1 MMFILRLT
9 VIFEVLKT
17 VLSSGF
23 VLMNLTSS
31 EFVMLKLRRLDS
43 QPLSYKL
50 KGNKSL
56 ITLPEGKHRLIE
68 FPLAWNDTLSLGFDV
83 FNAEGGLLISLE
95 MHRRPNPH
103 GSDWQKDVFSAKNA
117 RIQAVYRY
125 ECDKH
130 FYGEKCEVKCKNSLY
145 LPNVLCNS
153 HGKLDCKKG
162 WTGAKCQ
169 IKIDPT
175 HCECKNDGIC
185 VCENSNIK
193 EIEQQKRSQENAKMS
208 SHSRRSDGAV
218 PFESSQPIDR
228 TPVSES
234 PDETTKLP
242 LIVIFFLFSIVVVQM
257 IFIFRKCYG
266 QRKPKNLSEN
276 GKIQEVFTV
285 FFYFQKLMNFEGS
298 GRKRRRTR
306 REEERVV
313 EIL

>member
-125 ECDKH
+125 ECDK
-130 FYGEKCEVKCKNSLY
+130 YGFNQIFRFPR
-145 LPNVLCNS
+145 LPS
-153 HGKLDCKKG
+153 G
-162 WTGAKCQ
+162 TSTAK
-169 IKIDPT
+169 
-175 HCECKNDGIC
+175 
-185 VCENSNIK
+185 
-193 EIEQQKRSQENAKMS
+193 NAKS
-208 SHSRRSDGAV
+208 SARTVCICRTSSVTLMENWTARRVGLEQSARLKLTPPTASAKTMGFASVKTRISRKLNNKSGLKKMPRCHHIHEDLMEQFLSNHRNQSTEHPFQNLPTKPRSC
-218 PFESSQPIDR
+218 
-228 TPVSES
+228 
-234 PDETTKLP
+234 L
-242 LIVIFFLFSIVVVQM
+242 
-257 IFIFRKCYG
+257 
-266 QRKPKNLSEN
+266 
-276 GKIQEVFTV
+276 
-285 FFYFQKLMNFEGS
+285 
-298 GRKRRRTR
+298 
-306 REEERVV
+306 
-313 EIL
+313 

>member
-1 MMFILRLT
+1 MMFILKLT

-17 VLSSGF
+17 
-23 VLMNLTSS
+23 
-31 EFVMLKLRRLDS
+31 
-43 QPLSYKL
+43 
-50 KGNKSL
+50 
-56 ITLPEGKHRLIE
+56 
-68 FPLAWNDTLSLGFDV
+68 DTLSLGFDV

-130 FYGEKCEVKCKNSLY
+130 FYGEKCEVKCKNSLN
-145 LPNVLCNS
+145 LPKVLCNS

-193 EIEQQKRSQENAKMS
+193 EIGQQERSQENARMP
-208 SHSRRSDGAV
+208 SHSRRSDGAA
-218 PFESSQPIDR
+218 PFESSQSIDR
-228 TPVSES
+228 TPVLES

-266 QRKPKNLSEN
+266 QKKPKNLSEN

-285 FFYFQKLMNFEGS
+285 EKDVELGEKKKKESLKSSERCRSPEARYSSAPTKSKLSKSTEDFMVMQFDEGDES
-298 GRKRRRTR
+298 IY
-306 REEERVV
+306 EQIVV
-313 EIL
+313 SSELPTCKIETTI

>member
-193 EIEQQKRSQENAKMS
+193 EIEQQVIRFYVKKRIY
-208 SHSRRSDGAV
+208 R
-218 PFESSQPIDR
+218 
-228 TPVSES
+228 
-234 PDETTKLP
+234 
-242 LIVIFFLFSIVVVQM
+242 
-257 IFIFRKCYG
+257 IFRSGLKKMPRCHHIHEDLME
-266 QRKPKNLSEN
+266 QFLSNHRNQSTEHPFQNLPTKPRSCL
-276 GKIQEVFTV
+276 
-285 FFYFQKLMNFEGS
+285 
-298 GRKRRRTR
+298 
-306 REEERVV
+306 
-313 EIL
+313 